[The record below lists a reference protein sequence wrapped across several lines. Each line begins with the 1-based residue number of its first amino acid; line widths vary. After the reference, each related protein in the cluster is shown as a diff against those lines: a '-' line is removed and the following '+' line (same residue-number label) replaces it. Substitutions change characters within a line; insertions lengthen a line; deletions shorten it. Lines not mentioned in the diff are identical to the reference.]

1 MDNGFKF
8 DLSALNEVLVAIDK
22 SVLIKT
28 RDGLL
33 AEGKDASIIEAAIK
47 EKERIE
53 ELENNS

>member
-28 RDGLL
+28 RDSLL

-53 ELENNS
+53 ALENNS